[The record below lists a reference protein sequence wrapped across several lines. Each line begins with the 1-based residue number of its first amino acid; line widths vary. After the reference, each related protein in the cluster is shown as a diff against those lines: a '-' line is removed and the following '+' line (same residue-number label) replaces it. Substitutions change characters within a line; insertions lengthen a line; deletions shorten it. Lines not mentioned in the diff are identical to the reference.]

1 MDSPANGITFCTG
14 SLGADPTNDLPT
26 MIREIG
32 HRINFVHFRNVKYLG
47 EHRFEE
53 TAHPSVAGSLDMAEL
68 MQALVDVGYEGV
80 IRPDHGRAIWD
91 EKRYGYGLY
100 DRAMG

>member
-1 MDSPANGITFCTG
+1 MGLHFVQVP
-14 SLGADPTNDLPT
+14 GADPTNDLPT

-53 TAHPSVAGSLDMAEL
+53 TAHPSVGGSLDMAEL

-91 EKRYGYGLY
+91 EKRCLVMVYMIEQWG
-100 DRAMG
+100 

>member
-1 MDSPANGITFCTG
+1 M
-14 SLGADPTNDLPT
+14 
-26 MIREIG
+26 
-32 HRINFVHFRNVKYLG
+32 KYLG

-91 EKRYGYGLY
+91 EKRCLVMVYMIEQWG
-100 DRAMG
+100 

>member
-32 HRINFVHFRNVKYLG
+32 HRINFVHFRNVKDLG

-68 MQALVDVGYEGV
+68 MQALVDVGYEFVLIMG
-80 IRPDHGRAIWD
+80 GQFGMK
-91 EKRYGYGLY
+91 KRCLVMVYMIEQWG
-100 DRAMG
+100 